1 MQARWVV
8 TALVLLAAPLR
19 GAAGGLIAQTTA
31 PAAWQVTP
39 ASVLKSTL
47 RAAVAAQARYRVVTG
62 GYADAAHRLA
72 LPPTP
77 GVRIEILYADAAG
90 WLARATHQARPGR
103 SCVVFA
109 GSLGDREPPRTD
121 HDREMAGEAG
131 IPLCDWM
138 P

>member
-1 MQARWVV
+1 MQARRVV
-8 TALVLLAAPLR
+8 TALALLTCPLPS
-19 GAAGGLIAQTTA
+19 AAGRLIAQTSA
-31 PAAWQVTP
+31 PAAWQATP
-39 ASVLKSTL
+39 ASVLKSAL
-47 RAAVAAQARYRVVTG
+47 RSAVAAQARYREVTG
-62 GYADAAHRLA
+62 TYSGTVDRLA

-77 GVRIEILYADAAG
+77 GVQLEILYADANA

-109 GSLGDREPPRTD
+109 GSLEGREPPRTD